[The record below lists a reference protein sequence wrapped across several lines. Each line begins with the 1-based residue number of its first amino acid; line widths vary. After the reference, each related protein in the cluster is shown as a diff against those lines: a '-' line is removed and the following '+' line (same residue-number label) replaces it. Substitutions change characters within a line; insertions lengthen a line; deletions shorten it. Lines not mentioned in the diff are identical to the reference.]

1 MTPAGL
7 PHSEI
12 PGSKPANGSPR
23 LIAASH
29 VLHRLLAPRH
39 PPFALSSLTI
49 NSIQLPMARNH
60 PCPRHTEFSAL
71 VTCPYSIVKE
81 QVSSNAPELSPG
93 SKLKDL
99 GFGHRSPQ
107 PCASRLGGAD
117 RDRTDDLLV
126 ANQALSQLSYSPECF
141 VSGGPR

>member
-12 PGSKPANGSPR
+12 LGSKLAGGSPR

-49 NSIQLPMARNH
+49 TTWCSYRGKSFDSPRACRILSANSVPVFNCQRAGLK
-60 PCPRHTEFSAL
+60 PRSGE
-71 VTCPYSIVKE
+71 V
-81 QVSSNAPELSPG
+81 PG

-99 GFGHRSPQ
+99 GFASPK
-107 PCASRLGGAD
+107 PTALRLRAGGAD

-126 ANQALSQLSYSPECF
+126 ANQALSQLSYSPCF
-141 VSGGPR
+141 PFYGGPR